1 MRIVLTG
8 ATGYVGEGVL
18 MECLSNPK
26 VEKILSISR
35 KPCGH
40 QHDKLEEYIVPNML
54 DLKEDDIRLKGYDAV
69 FFCAG
74 ISSIGLSEE
83 EFRPISYDIPLHL
96 ANILSDKQNI
106 TFIYVSGAGTK
117 ADSNIMWA
125 KVKGAC
131 ENTLFSMPFKGAY
144 GFRPALMKPLKGQLH
159 KKKADKA
166 MAVVYPLARLIL
178 MGNTL
183 KEVGR
188 AMIAVSEKGYHK
200 KTIDVVDII
209 KLARSLS

>member
-1 MRIVLTG
+1 M
-8 ATGYVGEGVL
+8 
-18 MECLSNPK
+18 
-26 VEKILSISR
+26 
-35 KPCGH
+35 
-40 QHDKLEEYIVPNML
+40 EEYIIPNFL
-54 DLKEDDIRLKGYDAV
+54 DLKEDDINLKGYDAV

-74 ISSIGLSEE
+74 ISSVGLTEE
-83 EFRPISYDIPLHL
+83 EFRPISYDIPIHL
-96 ANILSDKQNI
+96 ANILSNKQNI

-117 ADSNIMWA
+117 ADSTIMWA

-131 ENTLFSMPFKGAY
+131 ENRLFSMPFKGAY
-144 GFRPALMKPLKGQLH
+144 GFRPALMKPFKGQLH

>member
-1 MRIVLTG
+1 MKIILTG

-18 MECLSNPK
+18 MECLSNTK

-35 KPCGH
+35 KPCCH
-40 QHDKLEEYIVPNML
+40 QHSKLEEYIVPNML

-74 ISSIGLSEE
+74 ISSVGLTEE

-96 ANILSDKQNI
+96 AKILPDKQKT

-131 ENTLFSMPFKGAY
+131 ENTLFSMPFKGAF
-144 GFRPALMKPLKGQLH
+144 GFRPALMKPIKGQLH

-183 KEVGR
+183 NEVGK
-188 AMIAVSEKGYHK
+188 AMIAVSEKGYEK
-200 KTIDVVDII
+200 KTIDVLDII
-209 KLARSLS
+209 KLARSLK

>member
-1 MRIVLTG
+1 MKIILTG

-40 QHDKLEEYIVPNML
+40 QHAKLEEYIVPNML
-54 DLKEDDIRLKGYDAV
+54 DLKEDDIHLKGYDAV

-74 ISSIGLSEE
+74 ISSVGLTEE
-83 EFRPISYDIPLHL
+83 EFRLISYDIPIHL
-96 ANILSDKQNI
+96 ANILSNKQNI

-131 ENTLFSMPFKGAY
+131 ENTLFSMPFKGAF

-200 KTIDVVDII
+200 KTIDVLDII
-209 KLARSLS
+209 KLARSLK